1 MVIKM
6 YIATN
11 ESRISGRG
19 VVNILPQAL
28 RHCMCNVNLE
38 EAIEIRMITG
48 KPFVIRYPD
57 GDYYLSAKSKL
68 LQKPINAVKV
78 NKKLLDETVEKITKS
93 SIYAVREEIRNGY
106 VTIEG
111 GHRVGIAGTAV
122 TENGTVEFIKNISA
136 VNIRIANEVIGA
148 ADEVINCIN
157 DGYIKNT
164 LIISPPCTGKTT
176 MLRDIARQLSNG
188 GYTVAIADERCEI
201 AAMYEGKSSFDL
213 GNLTTVLDNCPK
225 DKAMTMLLRSMSPD
239 VIITDEIGTEGDI
252 EAIKA
257 IINSGVGIIASV
269 HGKNVQQIMRR
280 KALSELADMFDVM
293 ITLSKRNG
301 IGTIEEINYA

>member
-1 MVIKM
+1 M

-11 ESRISGRG
+11 ESQLGGRG
-19 VVNILPQAL
+19 VVNILPQVL
-28 RHCMCNVNLE
+28 RHCMCSINLD
-38 EAIEIRMITG
+38 EAIEMRMIIG
-48 KPFVIRYPD
+48 RPFVIRYPD

-68 LQKPINAVKV
+68 LQKAVNAVTI
-78 NKKLLDETVEKITKS
+78 NKKLLDEAVERITKS

-106 VTIEG
+106 ITIEG

-122 TENGTVEFIKNISA
+122 TENGDVEFIKNISA

-148 ADEVINCIN
+148 ADEVINHIN
-157 DGYIKNT
+157 SGGIKNT
-164 LIISPPCTGKTT
+164 LIISPPCMGKTT
-176 MLRDIARQLSNG
+176 MLRDIARQLSYG

-225 DKAMTMLLRSMSPD
+225 DKAMMMLLRSMSPD

-252 EAIKA
+252 EAIKT
-257 IINSGVGIIASV
+257 IVNSGVGIVASV
-269 HGKNVQQIMRR
+269 HGRNVKQIMRR
-280 KALSELADMFDVM
+280 RALSELAEMFDVI

-301 IGTIEEINYA
+301 IGTVEEIKANDF